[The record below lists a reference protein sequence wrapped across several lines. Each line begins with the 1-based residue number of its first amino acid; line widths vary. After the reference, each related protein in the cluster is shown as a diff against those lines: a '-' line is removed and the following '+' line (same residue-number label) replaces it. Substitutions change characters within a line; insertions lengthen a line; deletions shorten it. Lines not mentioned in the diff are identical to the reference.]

1 MVKGIFFDVHGT
13 LIDKGGME
21 ALERGRAKVVAFLN
35 ANGVFLSNEA
45 YREVWLANLKK
56 HRKDYEEL
64 NEVSFYG
71 WYQGIL
77 HDLGIS
83 DPDEAWIDR
92 LNEEWMQGFIE
103 TTTEIKPARQVLSEL
118 KPYYRLG
125 VISNS
130 LGRNTEID
138 LARTGL
144 RDFFDVL
151 VVSSEIGKRK
161 PHPKIFQSA
170 LEAMGLKAE
179 EATMVGDNLE
189 EDIVGAKNVGMK
201 TVYLMQEDSLKM
213 LADLGKTSAGSD
225 LTPNHRQKEHQAL
238 KSADGVLENLAGLK
252 DLISPW

>member
-1 MVKGIFFDVHGT
+1 
-13 LIDKGGME
+13 ME

-35 ANGVFLSNEA
+35 TNGISLSNDR
-45 YREVWLANLKK
+45 YKEVWIANLKK

-71 WYQGIL
+71 WYKGIL
-77 HDLGIS
+77 NDLGIA
-83 DPDEAWIDR
+83 DPDENWIDR

-103 TTTEIKPARQVLSEL
+103 TTTEIQPAKQVLSEL
-118 KPYYRLG
+118 KPHYRLG

-144 RDFFDVL
+144 RDFFEVL

-170 LEAMGLKAE
+170 LEAMEVKAE
-179 EATMVGDNLE
+179 EAIMVGDNLQ

-201 TVYLMQEDSLKM
+201 TVYLTQEDSLKM
-213 LADLGKTSAGSD
+213 LAELGKTLSESNARTD
-225 LTPNHRQKEHQAL
+225 AQPAEHEAL
-238 KSADGVLENLAGLK
+238 KSADGVLENLSALK
-252 DLISPW
+252 NLIAAW